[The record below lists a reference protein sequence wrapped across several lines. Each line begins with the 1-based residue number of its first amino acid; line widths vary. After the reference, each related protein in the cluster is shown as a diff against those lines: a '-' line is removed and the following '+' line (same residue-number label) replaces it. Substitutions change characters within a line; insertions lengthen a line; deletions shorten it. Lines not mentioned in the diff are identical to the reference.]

1 MYYMKL
7 MKKQKYKGQKISE
20 PENINLKSEGA
31 SPYDLNKY
39 YGKIIEL
46 KRGVVLWNKLH
57 TRKCS
62 LWAQQKFKLVDT
74 DASLVR
80 ICMMIIYTR
89 IVISAWIAETI
100 LKMLDISI

>member
-20 PENINLKSEGA
+20 PENINLMSEGA

-46 KRGVVLWNKLH
+46 KRGVVL
-57 TRKCS
+57 
-62 LWAQQKFKLVDT
+62 
-74 DASLVR
+74 
-80 ICMMIIYTR
+80 
-89 IVISAWIAETI
+89 
-100 LKMLDISI
+100 